1 MIDRIKSVLTKLGFC
16 AKDVDSLSQ
25 DIFYTYTSAER
36 YYHNINH
43 IYKMLNNFDD
53 FMRCSGCA
61 DQIKNINDFAFA
73 IIMHDYVHGTINDV
87 ADSVQKAK
95 EFLQKID
102 LKYDTKY
109 VENLI
114 NATDYNK
121 CVKTD
126 FDGQL
131 IQDLDLNTLGADYIE
146 YDKYSNQIRCE
157 YIQYPDSVFYKERIK
172 VLNNFLNRKYIFNT
186 KYYRDNYEYIARANL
201 IKELSKI
208 VPLVD

>member
-1 MIDRIKSVLTKLGFC
+1 MSTGL
-16 AKDVDSLSQ
+16 
-25 DIFYTYTSAER
+25 
-36 YYHNINH
+36 
-43 IYKMLNNFDD
+43 
-53 FMRCSGCA
+53 
-61 DQIKNINDFAFA
+61 A
-73 IIMHDYVHGTINDV
+73 IIISSISKKYALSTCFICLSLYLLN
-87 ADSVQKAK
+87 SY
-95 EFLQKID
+95 LQASP
-102 LKYDTKY
+102 KY

-121 CVKTD
+121 CVTPD